1 MKKLKIGIIGCGR
14 VAKKSHTEAII
25 ANQDLIDCTYACD
38 LVEENA
44 REFALMIASNTR
56 VNPNITNNYKELLF
70 DPNLDAI
77 VIATES
83 DKHFKIV
90 MDTLEVGKHVL
101 VEKPIALSTEH
112 LSIMINKAHEKKMKL
127 AVCHQNRF
135 NPPIQEVRKK
145 IESGDFG
152 KILYGTIQIRW
163 SRNENYYKQASWRGT
178 WEMDGGALM
187 NQSIHGIDLLQ
198 WMLGGNVEE
207 VYGVISNMRHP
218 YIEAEDFGTAILKFK
233 NGVIG
238 IIEATTNIYP
248 KNLEEKLSIFG
259 EKGTVIIGGLAVNRI
274 ETWNFPN
281 ESSHPFMNLSDPETV
296 YGHSHIAIY
305 RDFAESIINDK
316 EPYINGEEGRKAV
329 DIVLA
334 IYKSFKEKRA
344 VRISNLDW
352 STKAMISIFENK

>member
-112 LSIMINKAHEKKMKL
+112 LSIMINKAHEKK
-127 AVCHQNRF
+127 
-135 NPPIQEVRKK
+135 
-145 IESGDFG
+145 
-152 KILYGTIQIRW
+152 
-163 SRNENYYKQASWRGT
+163 
-178 WEMDGGALM
+178 
-187 NQSIHGIDLLQ
+187 
-198 WMLGGNVEE
+198 
-207 VYGVISNMRHP
+207 
-218 YIEAEDFGTAILKFK
+218 
-233 NGVIG
+233 
-238 IIEATTNIYP
+238 
-248 KNLEEKLSIFG
+248 
-259 EKGTVIIGGLAVNRI
+259 
-274 ETWNFPN
+274 
-281 ESSHPFMNLSDPETV
+281 
-296 YGHSHIAIY
+296 
-305 RDFAESIINDK
+305 
-316 EPYINGEEGRKAV
+316 
-329 DIVLA
+329 
-334 IYKSFKEKRA
+334 
-344 VRISNLDW
+344 
-352 STKAMISIFENK
+352 